1 MTNPVLAD
9 AGPLA
14 LTTEIILELH
24 DGGEIETRG
33 TAAHLGTTASELKQ
47 FYVRA
52 GAVAWVPLPRGMSGG
67 DDVAFVRLAGMR
79 FRKLSWNV
87 KGSGAPGA
95 FGFTLELRLT
105 QGEVVK

>member
-14 LTTEIILELH
+14 LTTEITLELH
-24 DGGEIETRG
+24 DGTEIVARG
-33 TAAHLGTTASELKQ
+33 TAADLGENESQLKQ

-67 DDVAFVRLAGMR
+67 DSVSHVRLGGMR
-79 FRKLSWNV
+79 FRVLSWNV

>member
-1 MTNPVLAD
+1 MTNPVLLD
-9 AGPLA
+9 SGPLA

-24 DGGEIETRG
+24 DGSEIVTRG
-33 TAAHLGTTASELKQ
+33 TAADLGENESQLES
-47 FYVRA
+47 FYVRS

-79 FRKLSWNV
+79 FRKLPWNV

-105 QGEVVK
+105 QGEVI

>member
-1 MTNPVLAD
+1 MSNPVLD
-9 AGPLA
+9 ECGPLA

-24 DGGEIETRG
+24 DGGEIVTRG

-87 KGSGAPGA
+87 KGSGGA